1 MWFQGPH
8 HPFKTKQASV
18 MRNTLAGYAEKEH
31 ISDFAFE
38 TQRRNYHAYGRAV
51 DPSKD
56 FDANEPEQKLVTS
69 VHGVDEKAEDQGAN
83 VWYNIKR
90 EKRKR
95 NKHENAGDIDNWQG
109 PWAKY
114 KVSLTVLVH

>member
-1 MWFQGPH
+1 M
-8 HPFKTKQASV
+8 
-18 MRNTLAGYAEKEH
+18 AGYAEKEH

-38 TQRRNYHAYGRAV
+38 TQRRNYHAYGQAI

-56 FDANEPEQKLVTS
+56 FDAVSQDVKTVES
-69 VHGVDEKAEDQGAN
+69 VHGIDQNAQEQGAN

-90 EKRKR
+90 KKRRRAK
-95 NKHENAGDIDNWQG
+95 NEDAGDIDNWQG

-114 KVSLTVLVH
+114 KVCKIEFSGSNNLIIKLSCGKFQTLS

>member
-1 MWFQGPH
+1 
-8 HPFKTKQASV
+8 

-38 TQRRNYHAYGRAV
+38 TQRRNYHAYGTAM

-56 FDANEPEQKLVTS
+56 FEKPSTTVTS
-69 VHGVDEKAEDQGAN
+69 VHGIDKKAENQGAN

-90 EKRKR
+90 TKRKR
-95 NKHENAGDIDNWQG
+95 DKHENAGDIDNWQG

-114 KVSLTVLVH
+114 KVGYKKK